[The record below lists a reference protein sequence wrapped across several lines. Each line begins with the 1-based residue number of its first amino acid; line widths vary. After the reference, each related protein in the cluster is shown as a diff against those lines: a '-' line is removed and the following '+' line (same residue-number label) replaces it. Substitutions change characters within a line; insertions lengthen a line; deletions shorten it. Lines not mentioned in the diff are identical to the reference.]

1 MAKGDTGIN
10 IARAFVEIVPSTKGV
25 GKAICDAFNNANNSV
40 SQKGSESGKKYAVG
54 FNQNV
59 SKIGSNIAQKLTSA
73 NSTVIQKG
81 SQAGTGYASTFS
93 QKAAGIGGKIQQALN
108 SMASHAQK
116 SGENAGSG
124 FAKGFGL
131 KMGMISGIAQSVT
144 SKIIGAFGGITSEI
158 MSASDSA
165 QKFGATLQFAGV
177 SNKQIKELTK
187 STQTYADKTVYDL
200 EDIRSTTAQLASN
213 GVKGYDKLAEAAG
226 NLNAIAGGN
235 KETFKSVAMVLTQ
248 TAGAGKLTA
257 DNWRQLSQAIPGAS
271 GKIQEQL
278 KKNGVYTGNFADA
291 MRQGKITSEAFNQAL
306 LDLGFNDVAVKA
318 AQSTVTIEG
327 AWGNL
332 QASVVKAGMV
342 IFDSI
347 KGPTTQAMSAIADA
361 ISDLTNSIQ
370 APLSAAISGA
380 IDWFGKLFAAMQNVG
395 VFESF
400 KAIWQSLCDIFKE
413 VFSIVGGWGALFPPE
428 SLSAALKGVLDAL
441 NGALQV
447 VKFLTPALSP
457 LIAAW
462 AGYAIAVKAAQ
473 IATSGWSSVTKI
485 ATAAQAAFNVVMSMN
500 PIGAVVL
507 ALAALT
513 GILVWFF
520 TQTETG
526 KKVWQALCEGF
537 SQFIGGIGP
546 ALGIMWNGIISG
558 FQGFINICSN
568 VCKAVQGVIQS
579 IVGTLSPII
588 STVLGA
594 IGAAF
599 GQLAQIIGSAFAA
612 LPALFSQLG
621 EALQGLWNTISSI
634 VEPLFEQLAKIIGPT
649 FSEFPALFS
658 QLGEALQ
665 DLWNIFSTVLG
676 AIGAAFGQ
684 LAQIIESAF
693 GQLAQIIGSAFAA
706 LPVLFSKLGAILQ
719 GVWNIVSN
727 VAKAL
732 SIALLQPIQAVWNFL
747 QTVFSAVGQAI
758 QLVWQALQPL
768 INAIGTLI
776 PTAINIMAPL
786 LQGAFSIICTVFQ
799 TLGNIIAAVLIPAFN
814 AIIPI
819 VCAVAQTVGGVLL
832 AAFQAIVGVI
842 QGVIQVFTGIIQFI
856 AGVFIGNWNKCW
868 QGIQN
873 IFGSIWTAI
882 KSIVTGVWNAI
893 SSLIQGGLQVIQTVW
908 NTVWNAIKGIG
919 EAIWNGIKAIIQTT
933 LNTISNVWNACWN
946 GVKSYFGTIWDGIKN
961 GAKAGIDAVFRFVT
975 GLKDRILGFFS
986 NAGQW
991 LLNAGRAILDGLLA
1005 GLRHAWQSVC
1015 NFVGGIGSW
1024 IAKHKGPISYD
1035 KKLLIPAGNA
1045 IMQGFSKGLGN
1056 SWQDVQKQVAG
1067 FTKQSGNWFN
1077 DSNAIRLK
1085 TTVAPPD
1092 GGWNAQQNQI
1102 AKVAA
1107 NYEVDASRTGLTKQ
1121 DLYDAFDGVMSQG
1134 VALKLNGRGGEVMA
1148 GILAK
1153 PMNNELNK
1161 MATLGR

>member
-1 MAKGDTGIN
+1 MARGDTGIN

-25 GKAICDAFNNANNSV
+25 GKAICDAFSNANNSV

-54 FNQNV
+54 FNQNI

-116 SGENAGSG
+116 SGENAGNG

-144 SKIIGAFGGITSEI
+144 SKILGAFGGITSEI

-291 MRQGKITSEAFNQAL
+291 MREGKITSEAFNQAL

-332 QASVVKAGMV
+332 QASVVKAGMI

-361 ISDLTNSIQ
+361 IGNLTNSMQ
-370 APLSAAISGA
+370 APLSAAISGV

-413 VFSIVGGWGALFPPE
+413 IFSIAEGTWSTLFPPE
-428 SLSAALKGVLDAL
+428 ALAAAIKFICDVL
-441 NGALQV
+441 NGVLQV
-447 VKFLTPALSP
+447 VKALAPAIMP
-457 LIAAW
+457 VIAAW
-462 AGYAIAVKAAQ
+462 AAYKTAV
-473 IATSGWSSVTKI
+473 TI
-485 ATAAQAAFNVVMSMN
+485 ATAVQAVFNAVMAMN
-500 PIGAVVL
+500 PLGLIVIAIGAVVA
-507 ALAALT
+507 ALAY
-513 GILVWFF
+513 FF
-520 TQTETG
+520 TQTEQG
-526 KKVWQALCEGF
+526 REMWQSLCDSFNNFTQTILPPLQDAWNAFLYLCKELQPATDALKEAF
-537 SQFIGGIGP
+537 GGL
-546 ALGIMWNGIISG
+546 A
-558 FQGFINICSN
+558 Q
-568 VCKAVQGVIQS
+568 
-579 IVGTLSPII
+579 
-588 STVLGA
+588 VLGDT
-594 IGAAF
+594 
-599 GQLAQIIGSAFAA
+599 
-612 LPALFSQLG
+612 LG
-621 EALQGLWNTISSI
+621 P
-634 VEPLFEQLAKIIGPT
+634 V
-649 FSEFPALFS
+649 
-658 QLGEALQ
+658 
-665 DLWNIFSTVLG
+665 FST
-676 AIGAAFGQ
+676 IGD
-684 LAQIIESAF
+684 
-693 GQLAQIIGSAFAA
+693 
-706 LPVLFSKLGAILQ
+706 
-719 GVWNIVSN
+719 IV
-727 VAKAL
+727 K
-732 SIALLQPIQAVWNFL
+732 
-747 QTVFSAVGQAI
+747 
-758 QLVWQALQPL
+758 
-768 INAIGTLI
+768 
-776 PTAINIMAPL
+776 
-786 LQGAFSIICTVFQ
+786 
-799 TLGNIIAAVLIPAFN
+799 
-814 AIIPI
+814 
-819 VCAVAQTVGGVLL
+819 
-832 AAFQAIVGVI
+832 
-842 QGVIQVFTGIIQFI
+842 GVIQVFKGLCEFLS
-856 AGVFIGNWNKCW
+856 GVFTGDWGKCW
-868 QGIQN
+868 QGIQD
-873 IFGSIWTAI
+873 IFS
-882 KSIVTGVWNAI
+882 GVWNAI
-893 SSLIQGGLQVIQTVW
+893 SSFFTG
-908 NTVWNAIKGIG
+908 
-919 EAIWNGIKAIIQTT
+919 IWN
-933 LNTISNVWNACWN
+933 
-946 GVKSYFGTIWDGIKN
+946 GIKN

-986 NAGQW
+986 GAGQW
-991 LLNAGRAILDGLLA
+991 LWNAGRAILDGLLA
-1005 GLRHAWQSVC
+1005 GLKRAWQSVC
-1015 NFVGGIGSW
+1015 NFVSGIGSW

-1045 IMQGFSKGLGN
+1045 IMQGFSKGLGD
-1056 SWQDVQKQVAG
+1056 SWQGVQKQVAG

-1077 DSNAIRLK
+1077 DANSIRLR
-1085 TTVAPPD
+1085 TTVMPPD

-1134 VALKLNGRGGEVMA
+1134 VTLKLNGRGGEVMA

>member
-1 MAKGDTGIN
+1 MTKGDTGIN

-40 SQKGSESGKKYAVG
+40 SQKGSESGKKYAAG

-73 NSTVIQKG
+73 NSTVIRKG

-93 QKAAGIGGKIQQALN
+93 QKAAGIGGKLQQAFS

-124 FAKGFGL
+124 FAKGFVL

-144 SKIIGAFGGITSEI
+144 SKILGAFGGITSEI

-177 SNKQIKELTK
+177 SSNQIKELTK

-291 MRQGKITSEAFNQAL
+291 MRQGKITSEAFNKAL

-361 ISDLTNSIQ
+361 ISNLTNSMQ
-370 APLSAAISGA
+370 ALLSAAISGA

-428 SLSAALKGVLDAL
+428 SLAVAIKFICDVL
-441 NGALQV
+441 NGVLQV
-447 VKFLTPALSP
+447 VKALAPAIMP
-457 LIAAW
+457 VIAAW
-462 AGYAIAVKAAQ
+462 AAYKTAVA
-473 IATSGWSSVTKI
+473 I
-485 ATAAQAAFNVVMSMN
+485 ATAAQTVFNAVMAMN
-500 PIGAVVL
+500 PLGLIVIAIGAVVA
-507 ALAALT
+507 ALAY
-513 GILVWFF
+513 FF
-520 TQTETG
+520 TQTEQG
-526 KKVWQALCEGF
+526 RQMWQSLCDGF
-537 SQFIGGIGP
+537 NDFTQTILPPLQDAWNAFAGTLNDFMQTILP
-546 ALGIMWNGIISG
+546 FLQNAWNG
-558 FQGFINICSN
+558 FLDL
-568 VCKAVQGVIQS
+568 CK
-579 IVGTLSPII
+579 
-588 STVLGA
+588 
-594 IGAAF
+594 
-599 GQLAQIIGSAFAA
+599 
-612 LPALFSQLG
+612 
-621 EALQGLWNTISSI
+621 
-634 VEPLFEQLAKIIGPT
+634 
-649 FSEFPALFS
+649 
-658 QLGEALQ
+658 
-665 DLWNIFSTVLG
+665 
-676 AIGAAFGQ
+676 
-684 LAQIIESAF
+684 
-693 GQLAQIIGSAFAA
+693 
-706 LPVLFSKLGAILQ
+706 
-719 GVWNIVSN
+719 
-727 VAKAL
+727 
-732 SIALLQPIQAVWNFL
+732 
-747 QTVFSAVGQAI
+747 
-758 QLVWQALQPL
+758 ALQPVTDAL
-768 INAIGTLI
+768 KDSL
-776 PTAINIMAPL
+776 
-786 LQGAFSIICTVFQ
+786 GALAKVLGD
-799 TLGNIIAAVLIPAFN
+799 TLGPVFSTIGD
-814 AIIPI
+814 I
-819 VCAVAQTVGGVLL
+819 VK
-832 AAFQAIVGVI
+832 
-842 QGVIQVFTGIIQFI
+842 GVIQVFKGLCEFLS
-856 AGVFIGNWNKCW
+856 GVFTGDWGKCW
-868 QGIQN
+868 QGVQD
-873 IFGSIWTAI
+873 IFSGT
-882 KSIVTGVWNAI
+882 WNAI
-893 SSLIQGGLQVIQTVW
+893 SSYFTG
-908 NTVWNAIKGIG
+908 
-919 EAIWNGIKAIIQTT
+919 IWNGIQ
-933 LNTISNVWNACWN
+933 
-946 GVKSYFGTIWDGIKN
+946 N
-961 GAKAGIDAVFRFVT
+961 GAKAGIDAVFHFVT

-986 NAGQW
+986 GAGQW
-991 LLNAGRAILDGLLA
+991 LWNAGRAILDGLLA
-1005 GLRHAWQSVC
+1005 GLKRAWQSVC
-1015 NFVGGIGSW
+1015 NFVSGIGSW

-1056 SWQDVQKQVAG
+1056 SWQGVQKQVAG

-1085 TTVAPPD
+1085 TTVVPPD
-1092 GGWNAQQNQI
+1092 GGWNAQQTQI

>member
-144 SKIIGAFGGITSEI
+144 SKILGAFGGITSEI

-177 SNKQIKELTK
+177 SSNQIKELTK

-291 MRQGKITSEAFNQAL
+291 MREGKITSEAFNKAL

-361 ISDLTNSIQ
+361 ISDLTNSMQ
-370 APLSAAISGA
+370 APLSAAISGV

-428 SLSAALKGVLDAL
+428 TLAVAIKFICDVL
-441 NGALQV
+441 NGVLQV
-447 VKFLTPALSP
+447 VKALAPAIMP
-457 LIAAW
+457 VIAAW
-462 AGYAIAVKAAQ
+462 AAYKTAVA
-473 IATSGWSSVTKI
+473 I
-485 ATAAQAAFNVVMSMN
+485 ATAVQTVFNAVMAMN
-500 PIGAVVL
+500 PLGLIVIAIGAVVA
-507 ALAALT
+507 ALAY
-513 GILVWFF
+513 FF
-520 TQTETG
+520 TQTEQG
-526 KKVWQALCEGF
+526 RQMWQSLCDGF
-537 SQFIGGIGP
+537 NDFTQTILPPLQDAWNAFAGTLNDFMQTILP
-546 ALGIMWNGIISG
+546 FLQNAWNG
-558 FQGFINICSN
+558 FLDL
-568 VCKAVQGVIQS
+568 CK
-579 IVGTLSPII
+579 
-588 STVLGA
+588 
-594 IGAAF
+594 
-599 GQLAQIIGSAFAA
+599 
-612 LPALFSQLG
+612 
-621 EALQGLWNTISSI
+621 
-634 VEPLFEQLAKIIGPT
+634 
-649 FSEFPALFS
+649 
-658 QLGEALQ
+658 
-665 DLWNIFSTVLG
+665 
-676 AIGAAFGQ
+676 
-684 LAQIIESAF
+684 
-693 GQLAQIIGSAFAA
+693 
-706 LPVLFSKLGAILQ
+706 
-719 GVWNIVSN
+719 
-727 VAKAL
+727 
-732 SIALLQPIQAVWNFL
+732 
-747 QTVFSAVGQAI
+747 
-758 QLVWQALQPL
+758 ALQPVTDAL
-768 INAIGTLI
+768 KDSL
-776 PTAINIMAPL
+776 
-786 LQGAFSIICTVFQ
+786 GALAKVLGD
-799 TLGNIIAAVLIPAFN
+799 TLGPVFSTIGD
-814 AIIPI
+814 I
-819 VCAVAQTVGGVLL
+819 VK
-832 AAFQAIVGVI
+832 
-842 QGVIQVFTGIIQFI
+842 GVIQVFKGLCEFLS
-856 AGVFIGNWNKCW
+856 GVFTGDWGKCW
-868 QGIQN
+868 QGIQD
-873 IFGSIWTAI
+873 IFSGT
-882 KSIVTGVWNAI
+882 WNAI
-893 SSLIQGGLQVIQTVW
+893 SSFFT
-908 NTVWNAIKGIG
+908 N
-919 EAIWNGIKAIIQTT
+919 IWNGIK
-933 LNTISNVWNACWN
+933 N
-946 GVKSYFGTIWDGIKN
+946 GT
-961 GAKAGIDAVFRFVT
+961 KAGIDAVFHFVT
-975 GLKDRILGFFS
+975 GLKDKILGFFRG
-986 NAGQW
+986 AGQW
-991 LLNAGRAILDGLLA
+991 LLNAGKAILDGFLK
-1005 GLRHAWQSVC
+1005 GLKGAWDGVC
-1015 NFVGGIGSW
+1015 NFVGGIGNW
-1024 IAKHKGPISYD
+1024 IAQHKGPISYD

-1045 IMQGFSKGLGN
+1045 IMQGFSKGLGD
-1056 SWQDVQKQVAG
+1056 SWQGVQKQVAG
-1067 FTKQSGNWFN
+1067 FTKQTGNWFN
-1077 DSNAIRLK
+1077 DANAIRLR
-1085 TTVAPPD
+1085 TTVMPPD

-1121 DLYDAFDGVMSQG
+1121 DLYDAFDGVISQG

>member
-59 SKIGSNIAQKLTSA
+59 SKIGSNIAQKITSA

-81 SQAGTGYASTFS
+81 SQAGTGYASAFS

-177 SNKQIKELTK
+177 SSNQIKELTK

-213 GVKGYDKLAEAAG
+213 GVANYDKLAEAAG

-235 KETFKSVAMVLTQ
+235 KDTFKSVAMVLTQ

-306 LDLGFNDVAVKA
+306 LDLGFDDVAVKA

-361 ISDLTNSIQ
+361 IGDLTNSMQ
-370 APLSAAISGA
+370 APLAAAISGVV
-380 IDWFGKLFAAMQNVG
+380 DWFGKLFAAMQNVG

-428 SLSAALKGVLDAL
+428 SLAVALKVVLDLL
-441 NGALQV
+441 NGVLQV
-447 VKFLTPALSP
+447 VKFLAPVLTPLAGIWL
-457 LIAAW
+457 AW
-462 AGYAIAVKAAQ
+462 AGAIKAVQ
-473 IATSGWSSVTKI
+473 IATAIWSTVTKI
-485 ATAAQAAFNVVMSMN
+485 ATAVQAAFNVVMNMN
-500 PIGAVVL
+500 PIGALVAVIAAVVAGL
-507 ALAALT
+507 
-513 GILVWFF
+513 IWFF
-520 TQTETG
+520 TQTEVG
-526 KKVWQALCEGF
+526 RKAWQSLCDAFMSFINTIGTAL
-537 SQFIGGIGP
+537 QATLNDIGNSWNAGWN
-546 ALGIMWNGIISG
+546 AVSSFFTNVWNGIQAAAQAAWNWLTSKLQSICQSISNAWSACWNG
-558 FQGFINICSN
+558 ISSFFSN
-568 VCKAVQGVIQS
+568 V
-579 IVGTLSPII
+579 
-588 STVLGA
+588 
-594 IGAAF
+594 
-599 GQLAQIIGSAFAA
+599 
-612 LPALFSQLG
+612 
-621 EALQGLWNTISSI
+621 
-634 VEPLFEQLAKIIGPT
+634 
-649 FSEFPALFS
+649 
-658 QLGEALQ
+658 
-665 DLWNIFSTVLG
+665 
-676 AIGAAFGQ
+676 
-684 LAQIIESAF
+684 
-693 GQLAQIIGSAFAA
+693 
-706 LPVLFSKLGAILQ
+706 
-719 GVWNIVSN
+719 
-727 VAKAL
+727 
-732 SIALLQPIQAVWNFL
+732 
-747 QTVFSAVGQAI
+747 
-758 QLVWQALQPL
+758 
-768 INAIGTLI
+768 
-776 PTAINIMAPL
+776 
-786 LQGAFSIICTVFQ
+786 
-799 TLGNIIAAVLIPAFN
+799 
-814 AIIPI
+814 
-819 VCAVAQTVGGVLL
+819 
-832 AAFQAIVGVI
+832 
-842 QGVIQVFTGIIQFI
+842 
-856 AGVFIGNWNKCW
+856 
-868 QGIQN
+868 
-873 IFGSIWTAI
+873 
-882 KSIVTGVWNAI
+882 
-893 SSLIQGGLQVIQTVW
+893 
-908 NTVWNAIKGIG
+908 
-919 EAIWNGIKAIIQTT
+919 WNGIKSFGQSTWNWISS
-933 LNTISNVWNACWN
+933 TISNVLRGISNIWNSTWN
-946 GVKSYFGTIWDGIKN
+946 GISSFFSNVWNGIKN
-961 GAKAGIDAVFRFVT
+961 GAKAGVDAVFHFIA
-975 GLKDRILGFFS
+975 GLKDRIFGFFS
-986 NAGQW
+986 GAGQW
-991 LLNAGRAILDGLLA
+991 LWNAGRAILDGLLA
-1005 GLRHAWQSVC
+1005 GLRRAWQSVC

-1045 IMQGFSKGLGN
+1045 IMQGFSKGLGD
-1056 SWQDVQKQVAG
+1056 SWQGVQKQVAG

-1077 DSNAIRLK
+1077 DANAIRLR
-1085 TTVAPPD
+1085 TTVMPPD

-1153 PMNNELNK
+1153 PMNSELNK

>member
-93 QKAAGIGGKIQQALN
+93 QKAAGIGGKIKQALN

-124 FAKGFGL
+124 FAKGFSL
-131 KMGMISGIAQSVT
+131 KMGMISGIAQSVA

-235 KETFKSVAMVLTQ
+235 KDTFKSVAMVLTQ

-291 MRQGKITSEAFNQAL
+291 MRNGKITSEAFNKAL

-361 ISDLTNSIQ
+361 IGNLTNSMQ
-370 APLSAAISGA
+370 APLSAAISGV

-413 VFSIVGGWGALFPPE
+413 VFSIAEGTWNTLFPPE
-428 SLSAALKGVLDAL
+428 TLAVAIKFICDVL
-441 NGALQV
+441 NGVLQV
-447 VKFLTPALSP
+447 VKALAPAIMP
-457 LIAAW
+457 VIAAW
-462 AGYAIAVKAAQ
+462 AAYKTAV
-473 IATSGWSSVTKI
+473 TI
-485 ATAAQAAFNVVMSMN
+485 ATAVQTVFNAVMAMN
-500 PIGAVVL
+500 PLGLIVIAIGAVVA
-507 ALAALT
+507 ALAY
-513 GILVWFF
+513 FF
-520 TQTETG
+520 TQTEEG
-526 KKVWQALCEGF
+526 RKIWQSLCEGF
-537 SQFIGGIGP
+537 NNF
-546 ALGIMWNGIISG
+546 
-558 FQGFINICSN
+558 
-568 VCKAVQGVIQS
+568 
-579 IVGTLSPII
+579 
-588 STVLGA
+588 
-594 IGAAF
+594 
-599 GQLAQIIGSAFAA
+599 
-612 LPALFSQLG
+612 
-621 EALQGLWNTISSI
+621 
-634 VEPLFEQLAKIIGPT
+634 
-649 FSEFPALFS
+649 
-658 QLGEALQ
+658 
-665 DLWNIFSTVLG
+665 
-676 AIGAAFGQ
+676 
-684 LAQIIESAF
+684 
-693 GQLAQIIGSAFAA
+693 
-706 LPVLFSKLGAILQ
+706 
-719 GVWNIVSN
+719 
-727 VAKAL
+727 
-732 SIALLQPIQAVWNFL
+732 IQAVSPAVQDAWNAFL
-747 QTVFSAVGQAI
+747 D
-758 QLVWQALQPL
+758 LCKELQPAVDDLKEVFGVLAEELVNTLEPAFRAIVPVFNTIGDAVKGL
-768 INAIGTLI
+768 IQIFKGICEFLS
-776 PTAINIMAPL
+776 
-786 LQGAFSIICTVFQ
+786 GAF
-799 TLGNIIAAVLIPAFN
+799 
-814 AIIPI
+814 
-819 VCAVAQTVGGVLL
+819 
-832 AAFQAIVGVI
+832 
-842 QGVIQVFTGIIQFI
+842 TGD
-856 AGVFIGNWNKCW
+856 WSKCW
-868 QGIQN
+868 QGVQDIFLGTWNAISAFFINVWNGIKIFAQVTWNWLSNTISN
-873 IFGSIWTAI
+873 ILRGISNVWNST
-882 KSIVTGVWNAI
+882 WNAI
-893 SSLIQGGLQVIQTVW
+893 SSFFI
-908 NTVWNAIKGIG
+908 N
-919 EAIWNGIKAIIQTT
+919 IWNGIQ
-933 LNTISNVWNACWN
+933 
-946 GVKSYFGTIWDGIKN
+946 N

-975 GLKDRILGFFS
+975 GLKDRILGFFRG
-986 NAGQW
+986 AGQW
-991 LLNAGRAILDGLLA
+991 LANAGRAILDGLLR
-1005 GLRHAWQSVC
+1005 GLKSAWNGIC
-1015 NFVGGIGSW
+1015 NFVGGIGNW
-1024 IAKHKGPISYD
+1024 IKNHKGPISYD

-1045 IMQGFSKGLGN
+1045 IMQGFSKGLGD
-1056 SWQDVQKQVAG
+1056 SWQGVQKQVAG

-1077 DSNAIRLK
+1077 DTNAIRLR
-1085 TTVAPPD
+1085 TTVMPPD
-1092 GGWNAQQNQI
+1092 GGWNAQQTQI

>member
-59 SKIGSNIAQKLTSA
+59 SKIGSNIAQKITSA

-108 SMASHAQK
+108 STASHAQK

-124 FAKGFGL
+124 FAKGFCL

-144 SKIIGAFGGITSEI
+144 SKILGAFGGITSEI

-177 SNKQIKELTK
+177 SSNQIKELTK

-306 LDLGFNDVAVKA
+306 LDLGFDDVAVKA

-361 ISDLTNSIQ
+361 IGDLTNSMQ
-370 APLSAAISGA
+370 APLSAAISGVV
-380 IDWFGKLFAAMQNVG
+380 DWFGKLFAAMQNVG

-413 VFSIVGGWGALFPPE
+413 VFSIVGGWGTLFPPE
-428 SLSAALKGVLDAL
+428 SLAVALKVVLDLL
-441 NGALQV
+441 NGVLQV
-447 VKFLTPALSP
+447 VKFLAPVLTPLAGIWL
-457 LIAAW
+457 AW
-462 AGYAIAVKAAQ
+462 AGAIKAVQ
-473 IATSGWSSVTKI
+473 IATAIWSTVTKI
-485 ATAAQAAFNVVMSMN
+485 ATAVQAAFNVVMNMN
-500 PIGAVVL
+500 PIGALVAVIAAVVAGL
-507 ALAALT
+507 
-513 GILVWFF
+513 IWFF
-520 TQTETG
+520 TQTEVG
-526 KKVWQALCEGF
+526 RKAWQSLCDAFMSFINTIGTAL
-537 SQFIGGIGP
+537 QATLNDIGNAWNAGWN
-546 ALGIMWNGIISG
+546 AVSSFFTNVWNGIQAAAQAAWNWLTSKLQSICQSISNAWSECWNAVSS
-558 FQGFINICSN
+558 FFSN
-568 VCKAVQGVIQS
+568 V
-579 IVGTLSPII
+579 
-588 STVLGA
+588 
-594 IGAAF
+594 
-599 GQLAQIIGSAFAA
+599 
-612 LPALFSQLG
+612 
-621 EALQGLWNTISSI
+621 
-634 VEPLFEQLAKIIGPT
+634 
-649 FSEFPALFS
+649 
-658 QLGEALQ
+658 
-665 DLWNIFSTVLG
+665 
-676 AIGAAFGQ
+676 
-684 LAQIIESAF
+684 
-693 GQLAQIIGSAFAA
+693 
-706 LPVLFSKLGAILQ
+706 
-719 GVWNIVSN
+719 
-727 VAKAL
+727 
-732 SIALLQPIQAVWNFL
+732 
-747 QTVFSAVGQAI
+747 
-758 QLVWQALQPL
+758 
-768 INAIGTLI
+768 
-776 PTAINIMAPL
+776 
-786 LQGAFSIICTVFQ
+786 
-799 TLGNIIAAVLIPAFN
+799 
-814 AIIPI
+814 
-819 VCAVAQTVGGVLL
+819 
-832 AAFQAIVGVI
+832 
-842 QGVIQVFTGIIQFI
+842 
-856 AGVFIGNWNKCW
+856 
-868 QGIQN
+868 
-873 IFGSIWTAI
+873 
-882 KSIVTGVWNAI
+882 
-893 SSLIQGGLQVIQTVW
+893 
-908 NTVWNAIKGIG
+908 
-919 EAIWNGIKAIIQTT
+919 WNGIKSFGQSTWNWISS
-933 LNTISNVWNACWN
+933 TISNVLRGISNIWNSTWN
-946 GVKSYFGTIWDGIKN
+946 GISSFFTNIWNGIKN

-986 NAGQW
+986 GAGQW
-991 LLNAGRAILDGLLA
+991 LWNAGRAILDGLLA
-1005 GLRHAWQSVC
+1005 GLKRAWQSVC
-1015 NFVGGIGSW
+1015 NFVSGIGSW

-1045 IMQGFSKGLGN
+1045 IMQGFSKGLGD
-1056 SWQDVQKQVAG
+1056 SWQGVQKQVAG

-1085 TTVAPPD
+1085 TTVVPPD
-1092 GGWNAQQNQI
+1092 GGWNSQQNQI

>member
-116 SGENAGSG
+116 SGENTGNG

-144 SKIIGAFGGITSEI
+144 SKIIGAFGDITSEI

-291 MRQGKITSEAFNQAL
+291 MRKGKITSEAFNKAL

-361 ISDLTNSIQ
+361 IGNLTNLMQ

-380 IDWFGKLFAAMQNVG
+380 IGWFGKLFAAMQNVG

-413 VFSIVGGWGALFPPE
+413 VFSIAGGWGALFPPE
-428 SLSAALKGVLDAL
+428 ALAAALKGVLDAL

-473 IATSGWSSVTKI
+473 IATSVWSTITKI
-485 ATAAQAAFNVVMSMN
+485 ATAIQVVFNAVMSMN

-513 GILVWFF
+513 GALIWFF
-520 TQTETG
+520 TQTDTG
-526 KKVWQALCEGF
+526 KKVWQALCDGF
-537 SQFIGGIGP
+537 SQFIGGIGS
-546 ALGIMWNGIISG
+546 ALSAIWDGIVSG

-568 VCKAVQGVIQS
+568 VCTAVQGVVQS
-579 IVGTLSPII
+579 ITNFLSPVISAISNTVGT
-588 STVLGA
+588 
-594 IGAAF
+594 AF
-599 GQLAQIIGSAFAA
+599 GQLVQIV
-612 LPALFSQLG
+612 
-621 EALQGLWNTISSI
+621 SS
-634 VEPLFEQLAKIIGPT
+634 T
-649 FSEFPALFS
+649 FSGFPALLQ
-658 QLGEALQ
+658 QLGAAMQ
-665 DLWNIFSTVLG
+665 DLWNIISGVATTLG
-676 AIGAAFGQ
+676 TT
-684 LAQIIESAF
+684 
-693 GQLAQIIGSAFAA
+693 
-706 LPVLFSKLGAILQ
+706 
-719 GVWNIVSN
+719 
-727 VAKAL
+727 
-732 SIALLQPIQAVWNFL
+732 LLQAIQAVWNFL
-747 QTVFSAVGQAI
+747 QPVFSAIGQAI
-758 QLVWQALQPL
+758 QFVWQALQPL
-768 INAIGTLI
+768 INAIETLI
-776 PTAINIMAPL
+776 PTAINIMASL

-799 TLGNIIAAVLIPAFN
+799 TLGNIIAAVLMPAFN
-814 AIIPI
+814 AIISI
-819 VCAVAQTVGGVLL
+819 VCTVAQTVGGVLL

-856 AGVFIGNWNKCW
+856 VGVFTGNWNKCW

-873 IFGSIWTAI
+873 IFGGVWTAI
-882 KSIVTGVWNAI
+882 KSVVTSVWNAI

-908 NTVWNAIKGIG
+908 NTEWNAIKGIG
-919 EAIWNGIKAIIQTT
+919 EAIWNGIKAVIQTT

-946 GVKSYFGTIWDGIKN
+946 GIKSFFTNIWNGIKN
-961 GAKAGIDAVFRFVT
+961 GAKAGIDAVFHFVT
-975 GLKDRILGFFS
+975 GLKDRILGFFRG
-986 NAGQW
+986 AGQW
-991 LLNAGRAILDGLLA
+991 LLNAGKAILDGLLK
-1005 GLRHAWQSVC
+1005 GLKGAFDGVSK
-1015 NFVGGIGSW
+1015 FVGGIGDW
-1024 IAKHKGPISYD
+1024 IVRHKGPLSYD
-1035 KKLLIPAGNA
+1035 KKMLIPAGNA
-1045 IMQGFSKGLGN
+1045 IMQGFSKGLGD
-1056 SWQDVQKQVAG
+1056 SWQGVQKQVAG
-1067 FTKQSGNWFN
+1067 FTKQSENWFN
-1077 DSNAIRLK
+1077 DANAIRLR
-1085 TTVAPPD
+1085 TTVMPPD
-1092 GGWNAQQNQI
+1092 GDWSAQQNQI
-1102 AKVAA
+1102 AKVVA

-1134 VALKLNGRGGEVMA
+1134 ISLKLNGRGGEVMA

-1153 PMNNELNK
+1153 PINNELSK

>member
-144 SKIIGAFGGITSEI
+144 SKILGAFGGITSEI

-291 MRQGKITSEAFNQAL
+291 MREGKITSEAFNKAL

-361 ISDLTNSIQ
+361 ISDLTNSMQ
-370 APLSAAISGA
+370 APLSAAISGV

-428 SLSAALKGVLDAL
+428 TLAVAIKFICDVL
-441 NGALQV
+441 NGVLQV
-447 VKFLTPALSP
+447 VKALAPAIMP
-457 LIAAW
+457 VIAAW
-462 AGYAIAVKAAQ
+462 AAYKTAVA
-473 IATSGWSSVTKI
+473 I
-485 ATAAQAAFNVVMSMN
+485 ATAVQTVFNAVMAMN
-500 PIGAVVL
+500 PLGLIVIAIGAVVA
-507 ALAALT
+507 ALAY
-513 GILVWFF
+513 FF
-520 TQTETG
+520 TQTEQG
-526 KKVWQALCEGF
+526 RQMWQSLCDGF
-537 SQFIGGIGP
+537 NDFTQTILPPLQDAWNAFAGTLNDFMQTILP
-546 ALGIMWNGIISG
+546 FLQNAWNG
-558 FQGFINICSN
+558 FLDL
-568 VCKAVQGVIQS
+568 CK
-579 IVGTLSPII
+579 
-588 STVLGA
+588 
-594 IGAAF
+594 
-599 GQLAQIIGSAFAA
+599 
-612 LPALFSQLG
+612 
-621 EALQGLWNTISSI
+621 
-634 VEPLFEQLAKIIGPT
+634 
-649 FSEFPALFS
+649 
-658 QLGEALQ
+658 
-665 DLWNIFSTVLG
+665 
-676 AIGAAFGQ
+676 
-684 LAQIIESAF
+684 
-693 GQLAQIIGSAFAA
+693 
-706 LPVLFSKLGAILQ
+706 
-719 GVWNIVSN
+719 
-727 VAKAL
+727 
-732 SIALLQPIQAVWNFL
+732 
-747 QTVFSAVGQAI
+747 
-758 QLVWQALQPL
+758 ALQPVTDAL
-768 INAIGTLI
+768 KDSL
-776 PTAINIMAPL
+776 
-786 LQGAFSIICTVFQ
+786 GALAKVLGD
-799 TLGNIIAAVLIPAFN
+799 TLGPVFSTIGD
-814 AIIPI
+814 I
-819 VCAVAQTVGGVLL
+819 VK
-832 AAFQAIVGVI
+832 
-842 QGVIQVFTGIIQFI
+842 GVIQVFKGLCEFLS
-856 AGVFIGNWNKCW
+856 GVFTGDWGKCW
-868 QGIQN
+868 QGIQD
-873 IFGSIWTAI
+873 IFSGT
-882 KSIVTGVWNAI
+882 WNAI
-893 SSLIQGGLQVIQTVW
+893 SSFFT
-908 NTVWNAIKGIG
+908 N
-919 EAIWNGIKAIIQTT
+919 IWNGIK
-933 LNTISNVWNACWN
+933 N
-946 GVKSYFGTIWDGIKN
+946 GT
-961 GAKAGIDAVFRFVT
+961 KAGIDAVFHFVT
-975 GLKDRILGFFS
+975 GLKDKILGFFRG
-986 NAGQW
+986 AGQW
-991 LLNAGRAILDGLLA
+991 LLNAGKAILDGFLK
-1005 GLRHAWQSVC
+1005 GLKGAWDGVC
-1015 NFVGGIGSW
+1015 NFVGGIGNW
-1024 IAKHKGPISYD
+1024 IAQHKGPISYD

-1056 SWQDVQKQVAG
+1056 SWQGVQKQVAG
-1067 FTKQSGNWFN
+1067 FTKQTGNWFN
-1077 DSNAIRLK
+1077 DANAIRLR
-1085 TTVAPPD
+1085 TTVMPPD

-1121 DLYDAFDGVMSQG
+1121 DLYDAFDGVISQG

>member
-108 SMASHAQK
+108 STASHAQK
-116 SGENAGSG
+116 SGANAGTG
-124 FAKGFGL
+124 FVQGFGL

-144 SKIIGAFGGITSEI
+144 SKILGAFGGITSEI

-177 SNKQIKELTK
+177 SSNQIKELTK

-213 GVKGYDKLAEAAG
+213 GVANYDKLAEAAG

-235 KETFKSVAMVLTQ
+235 KDTFKSVAMVLTQ

-291 MRQGKITSEAFNQAL
+291 MRAGEITSEAFNQAL

-361 ISDLTNSIQ
+361 IGNLTNSMQ
-370 APLSAAISGA
+370 APLSAAISGVV
-380 IDWFGKLFAAMQNVG
+380 DWFGKLFTAMQNVG

-413 VFSIVGGWGALFPPE
+413 VFSIVGGWGTLFPPK
-428 SLSAALKGVLDAL
+428 SLAVALKVVLDLL
-441 NGALQV
+441 NGVLQV
-447 VKFLTPALSP
+447 VKFLAPVLTPLAGIWL
-457 LIAAW
+457 AW
-462 AGYAIAVKAAQ
+462 AGAIKAVQ
-473 IATSGWSSVTKI
+473 VATAIWSTVTKI
-485 ATAAQAAFNVVMSMN
+485 ATAVQAAFNVVMNMN
-500 PIGAVVL
+500 PIGALVAVIAAVVAGL
-507 ALAALT
+507 
-513 GILVWFF
+513 IWFF
-520 TQTETG
+520 TQTKLG
-526 KKVWQALCEGF
+526 QQIWQGLCDVF
-537 SQFIGGIGP
+537 MS
-546 ALGIMWNGIISG
+546 
-558 FQGFINICSN
+558 FIN
-568 VCKAVQGVIQS
+568 
-579 IVGTLSPII
+579 T
-588 STVLGA
+588 
-594 IGAAF
+594 IGAAL
-599 GQLAQIIGSAFAA
+599 QATLNNIGNA
-612 LPALFSQLG
+612 
-621 EALQGLWNTISSI
+621 WNAGWNAMSS
-634 VEPLFEQLAKIIGPT
+634 F
-649 FSEFPALFS
+649 F
-658 QLGEALQ
+658 
-665 DLWNIFSTVLG
+665 
-676 AIGAAFGQ
+676 
-684 LAQIIESAF
+684 
-693 GQLAQIIGSAFAA
+693 
-706 LPVLFSKLGAILQ
+706 
-719 GVWNIVSN
+719 SN
-727 VAKAL
+727 V
-732 SIALLQPIQAVWNFL
+732 
-747 QTVFSAVGQAI
+747 
-758 QLVWQALQPL
+758 
-768 INAIGTLI
+768 
-776 PTAINIMAPL
+776 
-786 LQGAFSIICTVFQ
+786 
-799 TLGNIIAAVLIPAFN
+799 
-814 AIIPI
+814 
-819 VCAVAQTVGGVLL
+819 
-832 AAFQAIVGVI
+832 
-842 QGVIQVFTGIIQFI
+842 
-856 AGVFIGNWNKCW
+856 
-868 QGIQN
+868 
-873 IFGSIWTAI
+873 
-882 KSIVTGVWNAI
+882 
-893 SSLIQGGLQVIQTVW
+893 
-908 NTVWNAIKGIG
+908 
-919 EAIWNGIKAIIQTT
+919 WNGIKSFGQPTWNWISS
-933 LNTISNVWNACWN
+933 TISNMLRSISNIWNSTWN
-946 GVKSYFGTIWDGIKN
+946 SISSFFGNIWNGIKN
-961 GAKAGIDAVFRFVT
+961 GAKNGVDSVFHFVT
-975 GLKDRILGFFS
+975 GIKDRIFGFFS
-986 NAGQW
+986 GAGQW
-991 LLNAGRAILDGLLA
+991 LVNAGKAILDGFLR
-1005 GLRHAWQSVC
+1005 GLKGAWDGVC
-1015 NFVGGIGSW
+1015 NFVGGIGNW
-1024 IAKHKGPISYD
+1024 IAQHKGPISYD

-1045 IMQGFSKGLGN
+1045 IMQGFSKGLGD
-1056 SWQDVQKQVAG
+1056 SWQGVQKQVAD

-1077 DSNAIRLK
+1077 DANAIRLR
-1085 TTVAPPD
+1085 TTVMPPD

>member
-144 SKIIGAFGGITSEI
+144 SKILGAFGGITSEI

-291 MRQGKITSEAFNQAL
+291 MREGKITSEAFNKAL

-361 ISDLTNSIQ
+361 ISDLTNSMQ
-370 APLSAAISGA
+370 APLSAAISGV

-428 SLSAALKGVLDAL
+428 TLAVAIKFICDVL
-441 NGALQV
+441 NGVLQV
-447 VKFLTPALSP
+447 VKALAPAIMP
-457 LIAAW
+457 VIAAW
-462 AGYAIAVKAAQ
+462 AAYKTAVA
-473 IATSGWSSVTKI
+473 I
-485 ATAAQAAFNVVMSMN
+485 ATAVQTVFNAVMAMN
-500 PIGAVVL
+500 PLGLIVIAIGAVVA
-507 ALAALT
+507 ALAY
-513 GILVWFF
+513 FF
-520 TQTETG
+520 TQTEQG
-526 KKVWQALCEGF
+526 RQMWQSLCDGF
-537 SQFIGGIGP
+537 NDFTQTILPPLQDAWNAFAGTLNDFMQTILP
-546 ALGIMWNGIISG
+546 FLQNAWNG
-558 FQGFINICSN
+558 FLDL
-568 VCKAVQGVIQS
+568 CK
-579 IVGTLSPII
+579 
-588 STVLGA
+588 
-594 IGAAF
+594 
-599 GQLAQIIGSAFAA
+599 
-612 LPALFSQLG
+612 
-621 EALQGLWNTISSI
+621 
-634 VEPLFEQLAKIIGPT
+634 
-649 FSEFPALFS
+649 
-658 QLGEALQ
+658 
-665 DLWNIFSTVLG
+665 
-676 AIGAAFGQ
+676 
-684 LAQIIESAF
+684 
-693 GQLAQIIGSAFAA
+693 
-706 LPVLFSKLGAILQ
+706 
-719 GVWNIVSN
+719 
-727 VAKAL
+727 
-732 SIALLQPIQAVWNFL
+732 
-747 QTVFSAVGQAI
+747 
-758 QLVWQALQPL
+758 ALQPVTDAL
-768 INAIGTLI
+768 KDSLGALAKVLGDTL
-776 PTAINIMAPL
+776 
-786 LQGAFSIICTVFQ
+786 GHAFSTI
-799 TLGNIIAAVLIPAFN
+799 GD
-814 AIIPI
+814 I
-819 VCAVAQTVGGVLL
+819 VK
-832 AAFQAIVGVI
+832 
-842 QGVIQVFTGIIQFI
+842 GVIQVFKGLCEFLS
-856 AGVFIGNWNKCW
+856 GVFTGDWGKCW
-868 QGIQN
+868 QGIQD
-873 IFGSIWTAI
+873 IFSGT
-882 KSIVTGVWNAI
+882 WNAI
-893 SSLIQGGLQVIQTVW
+893 SSFFT
-908 NTVWNAIKGIG
+908 N
-919 EAIWNGIKAIIQTT
+919 IWNGI
-933 LNTISNVWNACWN
+933 NN
-946 GVKSYFGTIWDGIKN
+946 GT
-961 GAKAGIDAVFRFVT
+961 KAGIDAVFHFVT
-975 GLKDRILGFFS
+975 GLKDKILGFFRG
-986 NAGQW
+986 AGQW
-991 LLNAGRAILDGLLA
+991 LLDAGKAILDGFLK
-1005 GLRHAWQSVC
+1005 GLKGAWDGVC
-1015 NFVGGIGSW
+1015 NFVGGIGNW
-1024 IAKHKGPISYD
+1024 IAQHKGPISYD

-1045 IMQGFSKGLGN
+1045 IMQGFSKGLGD
-1056 SWQDVQKQVAG
+1056 SWQGVQKQVAG
-1067 FTKQSGNWFN
+1067 FTKQTGNWFN
-1077 DSNAIRLK
+1077 DANAIRLR
-1085 TTVAPPD
+1085 TTVMPPD

-1121 DLYDAFDGVMSQG
+1121 DLYDAFDGVISQG

>member
-59 SKIGSNIAQKLTSA
+59 SKIGSNIAQKITSA

-108 SMASHAQK
+108 STASHAQK

-144 SKIIGAFGGITSEI
+144 SKILGAFGGITSEI

-177 SNKQIKELTK
+177 SSNQIKELTK

-291 MRQGKITSEAFNQAL
+291 MREGKITSEAFNKAL

-361 ISDLTNSIQ
+361 ISDLTNSMQ
-370 APLSAAISGA
+370 APLSAAISGV

-428 SLSAALKGVLDAL
+428 TLAVAIKFICDVL
-441 NGALQV
+441 NGVLQV
-447 VKFLTPALSP
+447 VKALAPAIMP
-457 LIAAW
+457 VIAAW
-462 AGYAIAVKAAQ
+462 AAYKTAVA
-473 IATSGWSSVTKI
+473 I
-485 ATAAQAAFNVVMSMN
+485 ATAVQTVFNAVMAMN
-500 PIGAVVL
+500 PLGLIVIAIGAVVA
-507 ALAALT
+507 ALAY
-513 GILVWFF
+513 FF
-520 TQTETG
+520 TQTEQG
-526 KKVWQALCEGF
+526 RQMWQSLCDGF
-537 SQFIGGIGP
+537 NDFTQTILPPLQDAWNAFAGTLNDFMQTILP
-546 ALGIMWNGIISG
+546 FLQNAWNG
-558 FQGFINICSN
+558 FLDL
-568 VCKAVQGVIQS
+568 CK
-579 IVGTLSPII
+579 
-588 STVLGA
+588 
-594 IGAAF
+594 
-599 GQLAQIIGSAFAA
+599 
-612 LPALFSQLG
+612 
-621 EALQGLWNTISSI
+621 
-634 VEPLFEQLAKIIGPT
+634 
-649 FSEFPALFS
+649 
-658 QLGEALQ
+658 
-665 DLWNIFSTVLG
+665 
-676 AIGAAFGQ
+676 
-684 LAQIIESAF
+684 
-693 GQLAQIIGSAFAA
+693 
-706 LPVLFSKLGAILQ
+706 
-719 GVWNIVSN
+719 
-727 VAKAL
+727 
-732 SIALLQPIQAVWNFL
+732 
-747 QTVFSAVGQAI
+747 
-758 QLVWQALQPL
+758 ALQPVTDAL
-768 INAIGTLI
+768 KDSL
-776 PTAINIMAPL
+776 
-786 LQGAFSIICTVFQ
+786 GALAKVLGD
-799 TLGNIIAAVLIPAFN
+799 TLGHVFSTIGD
-814 AIIPI
+814 I
-819 VCAVAQTVGGVLL
+819 VK
-832 AAFQAIVGVI
+832 
-842 QGVIQVFTGIIQFI
+842 GVIQVFKGLCEFLS
-856 AGVFIGNWNKCW
+856 GVFTGDWGKCW
-868 QGIQN
+868 QGIQD
-873 IFGSIWTAI
+873 IFSGT
-882 KSIVTGVWNAI
+882 WNAI
-893 SSLIQGGLQVIQTVW
+893 SSFFT
-908 NTVWNAIKGIG
+908 N
-919 EAIWNGIKAIIQTT
+919 IWNGIK
-933 LNTISNVWNACWN
+933 N
-946 GVKSYFGTIWDGIKN
+946 GT
-961 GAKAGIDAVFRFVT
+961 KAGIDVVFHFVT
-975 GLKDRILGFFS
+975 GLKDKILGFFRG
-986 NAGQW
+986 AGQW
-991 LLNAGRAILDGLLA
+991 LLNAGKAILDGFLK
-1005 GLRHAWQSVC
+1005 GLKGAWDGVC
-1015 NFVGGIGSW
+1015 NFVGGIGNW
-1024 IAKHKGPISYD
+1024 IAQHKGPISYD

-1045 IMQGFSKGLGN
+1045 IMQGFSKGLGD
-1056 SWQDVQKQVAG
+1056 SWQGVQKQVAG
-1067 FTKQSGNWFN
+1067 FTKQTGNWFN
-1077 DSNAIRLK
+1077 DANAIRLR
-1085 TTVAPPD
+1085 TTVMPPD

-1121 DLYDAFDGVMSQG
+1121 DLYDAFDGVISQG

>member
-144 SKIIGAFGGITSEI
+144 SKILGAFGGITSEI

-332 QASVVKAGMV
+332 QASIVKAGMV

-361 ISDLTNSIQ
+361 IGDLTNSMQ
-370 APLSAAISGA
+370 APLSAAISGVV
-380 IDWFGKLFAAMQNVG
+380 DWFGKLFAAMQNVG

-413 VFSIVGGWGALFPPE
+413 VFSIAGGMWNALFPPE
-428 SLSAALKGVLDAL
+428 ALAVAIKFVCDVL
-441 NGALQV
+441 NGVLQV
-447 VKFLTPALSP
+447 VKALVPAIMP
-457 LIAAW
+457 AIAAW
-462 AGYAIAVKAAQ
+462 AAYKAA
-473 IATSGWSSVTKI
+473 VVI
-485 ATAAQAAFNVVMSMN
+485 ATAAQTVFNAVMAMN
-500 PIGAVVL
+500 PLGLIVIAIGAVVA
-507 ALAALT
+507 ALAY
-513 GILVWFF
+513 FF
-520 TQTETG
+520 TQTEQG
-526 KKVWQALCEGF
+526 REMWQSLCDGF
-537 SQFIGGIGP
+537 NDFTQTILPPLQDAWNAFAGTLNDFMQTILP
-546 ALGIMWNGIISG
+546 FLQNAWNG
-558 FQGFINICSN
+558 FLDL
-568 VCKAVQGVIQS
+568 CK
-579 IVGTLSPII
+579 
-588 STVLGA
+588 
-594 IGAAF
+594 
-599 GQLAQIIGSAFAA
+599 
-612 LPALFSQLG
+612 
-621 EALQGLWNTISSI
+621 
-634 VEPLFEQLAKIIGPT
+634 
-649 FSEFPALFS
+649 
-658 QLGEALQ
+658 
-665 DLWNIFSTVLG
+665 
-676 AIGAAFGQ
+676 
-684 LAQIIESAF
+684 
-693 GQLAQIIGSAFAA
+693 
-706 LPVLFSKLGAILQ
+706 
-719 GVWNIVSN
+719 
-727 VAKAL
+727 
-732 SIALLQPIQAVWNFL
+732 
-747 QTVFSAVGQAI
+747 
-758 QLVWQALQPL
+758 ALQPVTDAL
-768 INAIGTLI
+768 KDSL
-776 PTAINIMAPL
+776 
-786 LQGAFSIICTVFQ
+786 GALAKVLGD
-799 TLGNIIAAVLIPAFN
+799 TLGPVFSTIGD
-814 AIIPI
+814 I
-819 VCAVAQTVGGVLL
+819 VK
-832 AAFQAIVGVI
+832 
-842 QGVIQVFTGIIQFI
+842 GVIQVFKGLCEFLS
-856 AGVFIGNWNKCW
+856 GVFIGDWNKCW
-868 QGIQN
+868 KGVQD
-873 IFGSIWTAI
+873 IFSGT
-882 KSIVTGVWNAI
+882 WNAI
-893 SSLIQGGLQVIQTVW
+893 SSFFTG
-908 NTVWNAIKGIG
+908 
-919 EAIWNGIKAIIQTT
+919 IWNGIQ
-933 LNTISNVWNACWN
+933 
-946 GVKSYFGTIWDGIKN
+946 N
-961 GAKAGIDAVFRFVT
+961 GAKAGVDAVFRFVA

-986 NAGQW
+986 GAGQW
-991 LLNAGRAILDGLLA
+991 LLNAGKAILDGFLR
-1005 GLRHAWQSVC
+1005 GLKGAWDGVC
-1015 NFVGGIGSW
+1015 NFVGGIGNW
-1024 IAKHKGPISYD
+1024 IAEHKGPISYD

-1045 IMQGFSKGLGN
+1045 IMQGFSKGLGD
-1056 SWQDVQKQVAG
+1056 SWQGVQKQVAG

-1077 DSNAIRLK
+1077 DANAIRLR
-1085 TTVAPPD
+1085 TTVMPPD

>member
-108 SMASHAQK
+108 STASHAQK
-116 SGENAGSG
+116 SGANAGTG
-124 FAKGFGL
+124 FVQGFGL

-144 SKIIGAFGGITSEI
+144 SKILGAFGGITSEI

-177 SNKQIKELTK
+177 SSNQIKELTK

-213 GVKGYDKLAEAAG
+213 GVANYDKLAEAAG

-235 KETFKSVAMVLTQ
+235 KDTFKSVAMVLTQ

-291 MRQGKITSEAFNQAL
+291 MRAGEITSEAFNQAL

-361 ISDLTNSIQ
+361 IGNLTNSMQ
-370 APLSAAISGA
+370 APLSAAISGVV
-380 IDWFGKLFAAMQNVG
+380 DWFGKLFTAMQNVG

-413 VFSIVGGWGALFPPE
+413 VFSIVGGWGTLFPPK
-428 SLSAALKGVLDAL
+428 SLAVALKVVLDLL
-441 NGALQV
+441 NGVLQV
-447 VKFLTPALSP
+447 VKFLAPVLTPLAGIWL
-457 LIAAW
+457 AW
-462 AGYAIAVKAAQ
+462 AGAIKAVQ
-473 IATSGWSSVTKI
+473 VATAIWSTVTKI
-485 ATAAQAAFNVVMSMN
+485 ATAVQAAFNVVMNMN
-500 PIGAVVL
+500 PIGALVAVIAAVVAGL
-507 ALAALT
+507 
-513 GILVWFF
+513 IWFF
-520 TQTETG
+520 TQTKLG
-526 KKVWQALCEGF
+526 QQIWQGLCDVF
-537 SQFIGGIGP
+537 MS
-546 ALGIMWNGIISG
+546 
-558 FQGFINICSN
+558 FIN
-568 VCKAVQGVIQS
+568 
-579 IVGTLSPII
+579 T
-588 STVLGA
+588 
-594 IGAAF
+594 IGAAL
-599 GQLAQIIGSAFAA
+599 QATLNNIGNAWNAGWNAMSS
-612 LPALFSQLG
+612 LFS
-621 EALQGLWNTISSI
+621 
-634 VEPLFEQLAKIIGPT
+634 
-649 FSEFPALFS
+649 
-658 QLGEALQ
+658 
-665 DLWNIFSTVLG
+665 
-676 AIGAAFGQ
+676 
-684 LAQIIESAF
+684 
-693 GQLAQIIGSAFAA
+693 
-706 LPVLFSKLGAILQ
+706 
-719 GVWNIVSN
+719 N
-727 VAKAL
+727 V
-732 SIALLQPIQAVWNFL
+732 
-747 QTVFSAVGQAI
+747 
-758 QLVWQALQPL
+758 
-768 INAIGTLI
+768 
-776 PTAINIMAPL
+776 
-786 LQGAFSIICTVFQ
+786 
-799 TLGNIIAAVLIPAFN
+799 
-814 AIIPI
+814 
-819 VCAVAQTVGGVLL
+819 
-832 AAFQAIVGVI
+832 
-842 QGVIQVFTGIIQFI
+842 
-856 AGVFIGNWNKCW
+856 
-868 QGIQN
+868 
-873 IFGSIWTAI
+873 
-882 KSIVTGVWNAI
+882 
-893 SSLIQGGLQVIQTVW
+893 
-908 NTVWNAIKGIG
+908 
-919 EAIWNGIKAIIQTT
+919 WNGIKSFGQSTWNWISS
-933 LNTISNVWNACWN
+933 TISNMLRSISNIWNSTWN
-946 GVKSYFGTIWDGIKN
+946 SISSFFGNIWNGIKN
-961 GAKAGIDAVFRFVT
+961 GAKNGVDSVFHFVT
-975 GLKDRILGFFS
+975 GIKDRIFGFFS
-986 NAGQW
+986 GAGQW
-991 LLNAGRAILDGLLA
+991 LVNAGKAILDGFLR
-1005 GLRHAWQSVC
+1005 GLKGAWDGVC
-1015 NFVGGIGSW
+1015 NFVGGIGNW
-1024 IAKHKGPISYD
+1024 IAQHKGPISYD

-1045 IMQGFSKGLGN
+1045 IMQGFSKGLGD
-1056 SWQDVQKQVAG
+1056 SWQGVQKQVAD

-1077 DSNAIRLK
+1077 DANAIRLR
-1085 TTVAPPD
+1085 TTVMPPD

>member
-108 SMASHAQK
+108 STASHAQK
-116 SGENAGSG
+116 SGANAGTG
-124 FAKGFGL
+124 FVQGFGL

-144 SKIIGAFGGITSEI
+144 SKILGAFGGITSEI

-177 SNKQIKELTK
+177 SSNQIKELTK

-213 GVKGYDKLAEAAG
+213 GVANYDKLAEAAG

-235 KETFKSVAMVLTQ
+235 KDTFKSVAMVLTQ

-291 MRQGKITSEAFNQAL
+291 MRAGEITSEAFNQAL

-361 ISDLTNSIQ
+361 IGNLTNSMQ
-370 APLSAAISGA
+370 APLSAAISGVV
-380 IDWFGKLFAAMQNVG
+380 DWFGKLFTAMQNVG

-413 VFSIVGGWGALFPPE
+413 VFSIVGGWGTLFPPK
-428 SLSAALKGVLDAL
+428 SLAVALKVVLDLL
-441 NGALQV
+441 NGVLQV
-447 VKFLTPALSP
+447 VKFLAPVLTPLAGIWL
-457 LIAAW
+457 AW
-462 AGYAIAVKAAQ
+462 AGAIKAVQ
-473 IATSGWSSVTKI
+473 VATAIWSTVTKI
-485 ATAAQAAFNVVMSMN
+485 ATAVQAAFNVVMNMN
-500 PIGAVVL
+500 PIGALVAVIAAVVAGL
-507 ALAALT
+507 
-513 GILVWFF
+513 IWFF
-520 TQTETG
+520 TQTKLG
-526 KKVWQALCEGF
+526 QQIWQGLCDVF
-537 SQFIGGIGP
+537 MS
-546 ALGIMWNGIISG
+546 
-558 FQGFINICSN
+558 FIN
-568 VCKAVQGVIQS
+568 
-579 IVGTLSPII
+579 T
-588 STVLGA
+588 
-594 IGAAF
+594 IGAAL
-599 GQLAQIIGSAFAA
+599 QATLNNIGNA
-612 LPALFSQLG
+612 
-621 EALQGLWNTISSI
+621 WNAGWNAMSS
-634 VEPLFEQLAKIIGPT
+634 F
-649 FSEFPALFS
+649 F
-658 QLGEALQ
+658 
-665 DLWNIFSTVLG
+665 
-676 AIGAAFGQ
+676 
-684 LAQIIESAF
+684 
-693 GQLAQIIGSAFAA
+693 
-706 LPVLFSKLGAILQ
+706 
-719 GVWNIVSN
+719 SN
-727 VAKAL
+727 V
-732 SIALLQPIQAVWNFL
+732 
-747 QTVFSAVGQAI
+747 
-758 QLVWQALQPL
+758 
-768 INAIGTLI
+768 
-776 PTAINIMAPL
+776 
-786 LQGAFSIICTVFQ
+786 
-799 TLGNIIAAVLIPAFN
+799 
-814 AIIPI
+814 
-819 VCAVAQTVGGVLL
+819 
-832 AAFQAIVGVI
+832 
-842 QGVIQVFTGIIQFI
+842 
-856 AGVFIGNWNKCW
+856 
-868 QGIQN
+868 
-873 IFGSIWTAI
+873 
-882 KSIVTGVWNAI
+882 
-893 SSLIQGGLQVIQTVW
+893 
-908 NTVWNAIKGIG
+908 
-919 EAIWNGIKAIIQTT
+919 WNGIKSFGQSTWNWISS
-933 LNTISNVWNACWN
+933 TISNMLRSISNIWNSTWN
-946 GVKSYFGTIWDGIKN
+946 SISSFFGNIWNGIKN
-961 GAKAGIDAVFRFVT
+961 GAKNGVDSVFHFVT
-975 GLKDRILGFFS
+975 GIKDRIFGFFS
-986 NAGQW
+986 GAGQW
-991 LLNAGRAILDGLLA
+991 LVNAGKAILDGFLR
-1005 GLRHAWQSVC
+1005 GLKGAWDGVC
-1015 NFVGGIGSW
+1015 NFVGGIGNW
-1024 IAKHKGPISYD
+1024 IAQHKGPISYD

-1045 IMQGFSKGLGN
+1045 IMQGFSKGLGE
-1056 SWQDVQKQVAG
+1056 SWQGVQKQVAG

-1077 DSNAIRLK
+1077 DANAIRLK
-1085 TTVAPPD
+1085 TTVMPPD